1 MSLQEQVQ
9 YAINNN
15 LYLIY
20 DGFHNPQTVDAV
32 DALRMSRSM
41 INPALISD
49 YRMIYDRVNNISF
62 PFEFTA
68 IPITEDSFSNEL
80 NTAMELRSSYL
91 AAIYP
96 LKKIKES
103 RKATTVVK
111 EKIGSAEETLIGL
124 LKQIEGTDKIIDV
137 SKFNRETFRGA
148 KIVDRPKGVLRTRTL
163 LSNYPFITNES
174 PQTINDPEQFLN
186 SRVGFAVQVYDK
198 LYGSK

>member
-32 DALRMSRSM
+32 DALGMSRSM
-41 INPALISD
+41 INPPLISD